1 MRRRRFELIAFRRI
15 TINFFIPLSIH
26 LLNMVHDNDKFLMD
40 VDVLLDNSK
49 QVPGCISN
57 NLWLLYFRDLSANPL
72 KILPSDIFATNTKLM
87 WL

>member
-1 MRRRRFELIAFRRI
+1 
-15 TINFFIPLSIH
+15 
-26 LLNMVHDNDKFLMD
+26 MVHDNDKFLMD
-40 VDVLLDNSK
+40 MDVLLDNSK

-72 KILPSDIFATNTKLM
+72 KILSSDIFATNTKLM